1 MVADAERPAFDARA
15 ARPADVA
22 GPGSRFCAVVVDTA
36 ISALVL
42 AVVLVPLALLS
53 GSDALWNAM
62 DLSAL
67 PVFVVAAASFLYQ
80 GLSEMFVNGRTIGK
94 RLMGLRAI
102 SADGTPLTK
111 QQAVAR
117 NALRAVDFLPVAYG
131 VGGLLACI
139 GPSSQ
144 RLGDLVAH
152 TIVIRERKRAP
163 DLGLFSIAPP
173 PMPAAS
179 LDEAPPELTA
189 NERAMVVS
197 FLERRAS
204 LTPLARAQVGEQL
217 ATLLYRR
224 HGGTWD
230 GPESYLE
237 RLAVGRHR
245 ELVP

>member
-1 MVADAERPAFDARA
+1 MLGNAERQAFDGSA
-15 ARPADVA
+15 ARPVEVA

-36 ISALVL
+36 ISAMVL
-42 AVVLVPLALLS
+42 AVALVPLALLT
-53 GSDALWNAM
+53 GADPTWGAT

-67 PVFVVAAASFLYQ
+67 PVYVIAAASFLYQ

-94 RLMGLRAI
+94 RLMGLRAV
-102 SADGTPLTK
+102 SADGAPLSK
-111 QQAVAR
+111 QQALAR

-131 VGGLLACI
+131 VGGLLACL

-152 TIVIRERKRAP
+152 TLVVRERKRAI
-163 DLGLFSIAPP
+163 DLGHFSVAPP
-173 PMPAAS
+173 PMQSSTLADASPA
-179 LDEAPPELTA
+179 LTA
-189 NERAMVVS
+189 NERAIVVS

-217 ATLLYRR
+217 ATQLYRR
-224 HGGTWD
+224 HGGEWV

-245 ELVP
+245 E